1 MFKVSIY
8 NFLFFLTV
16 SIRFE
21 GKQLGMK
28 AAERMRPILENWI
41 QSKEEETGGGGNK
54 YQKKRRKRTSF
65 SPEYVQMLNECF
77 QKNPKPNLEEMQEI
91 ASKIN
96 LDLTTV
102 KVWFCNKKQT
112 IKRLGQPL
120 YRGSNGKA
128 MKQEIVTVDGKVV
141 KRKPDSPQQQ
151 QGIFALNT
159 AGGMKTII
167 PASTPTG
174 TVTMPFFISQD
185 GNPIPIVSGATISN
199 NNNQVV
205 QPSTTLGQQIVH
217 LSQVPILTSMVVN
230 NNALQQQQQG
240 NTDNTNDTNTEGNT
254 ATAQATQLI
263 SAGGRIISSGSVLQ
277 LPGGAL
283 QAVQQQAIQQAHQQ
297 HLNQSQNNGT
307 LTNSATAV
315 MMAAANA
322 ATGSIQQQQ
331 QATSIV
337 NTVTGGRSNATETII
352 LNKRQQQQLL
362 QQHQEATMKA
372 AHLKM
377 SEKDLESDEVCVSDD
392 TGSSKSGGPKLVA
405 RASPNPS

>member
-1 MFKVSIY
+1 
-8 NFLFFLTV
+8 
-16 SIRFE
+16 
-21 GKQLGMK
+21 MK

-65 SPEYVQMLNECF
+65 SPEYVQLLNECF

-91 ASKIN
+91 ANKIN

-112 IKRLGQPL
+112 MKRLGQPL
-120 YRGSNGKA
+120 YRSNSKV
-128 MKQEIVTVDGKVV
+128 MKQELVTVDGKQV

-159 AGGMKTII
+159 AGGMKPII

-205 QPSTTLGQQIVH
+205 QPSTTLAQQIVH

-230 NNALQQQQQG
+230 NNALQQQQQQG
-240 NTDNTNDTNTEGNT
+240 SNDNTNDNNTEGNT
-254 ATAQATQLI
+254 TAQATQLI

-283 QAVQQQAIQQAHQQ
+283 QAVQQQAIQQAQQQQQ
-297 HLNQSQNNGT
+297 HLNQSQNNGS
-307 LTNSATAV
+307 LTNSTAAAV

-322 ATGSIQQQQ
+322 ATGGIQQQQ
-331 QATSIV
+331 AASLV
-337 NTVTGGRSNATETII
+337 NTTSDGRSNATETII
-352 LNKRQQQQLL
+352 LNKRQQQLL
-362 QQHQEATMKA
+362 QQHQEASIKG

-392 TGSSKSGGPKLVA
+392 TGSSSNNKSGPKLVA